1 MIARIVKD
9 TATPLVRRLVQE
21 FSQRR
26 GAINK
31 VIGSACRDLTKGHFY
46 KLNQQRHRSPNKVI
60 GFYALAAQ
68 ATHFDTDERGATIT
82 TSQVG
87 IGQRFR
93 GGPIDPVN
101 VAHLAIPARDEV
113 LDKSPRSFTD
123 LVVLFGR
130 SGPYALGRVPPENWT
145 PRSVEKFRQSV
156 YNRDEGEDRP
166 VKPAIT
172 RLKHPRQDSAEVM
185 YWLRKHV
192 DQAPDDSVLPTE
204 KDLGDAAVDALR
216 SFVDALEA
224 RA

>member
-26 GAINK
+26 GDINK
-31 VIGSACRDLTKGHFY
+31 VIGSACTDLTKGHFY
-46 KLNQQRHRSPNKVI
+46 RLNQERHRSPNKVI

-68 ATHFDTDERGATIT
+68 ATHFTADERGATIT
-82 TSQVG
+82 TNQVG

-101 VAHLAIPARDEV
+101 VTYLTIPARDEA
-113 LDKSPRSFTD
+113 LDKSARSFTD
-123 LVVLFGR
+123 LVVFFSRGGQPKGLKRAARAEVFGKR
-130 SGPYALGRVPPENWT
+130 G
-145 PRSVEKFRQSV
+145 Q
-156 YNRDEGEDRP
+156 
-166 VKPAIT
+166 
-172 RLKHPRQDSAEVM
+172 RLKNPKISGGEVM
-185 YWLRKHV
+185 YWFAKHV

-204 KDLGDAAVDALR
+204 KNLGDAAVDALR
-216 SFVDALEA
+216 TYVNALEA